1 MKVRT
6 YLEFRALEGR
16 FQQLDEKVDTLL
28 LLVAALVDE
37 GADREAAK
45 ALAVDVKA
53 RTEALRNALP
63 KA

>member
-1 MKVRT
+1 MNIRT
-6 YLEFRALEGR
+6 YLMLKA
-16 FQQLDEKVDTLL
+16 LDEKVDTLL

-37 GADREAAK
+37 GSDRTAAK

-63 KA
+63 K

>member
-1 MKVRT
+1 MNIRT
-6 YLEFRALEGR
+6 YLMLKA
-16 FQQLDEKVDTLL
+16 LDEKVDTLL

-53 RTEALRNALP
+53 KTEALRNALP